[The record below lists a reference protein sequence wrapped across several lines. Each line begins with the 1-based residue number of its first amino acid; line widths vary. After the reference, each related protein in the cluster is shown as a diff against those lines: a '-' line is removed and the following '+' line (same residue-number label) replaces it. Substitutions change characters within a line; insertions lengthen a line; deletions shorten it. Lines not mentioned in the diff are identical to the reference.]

1 MTKAKRFIAGAV
13 TAATLL
19 SAAMLAPAT
28 MAADAPSLKADSKL
42 LLSKDGTTV
51 FGTGGAITA
60 ATLAGEFDGDVTV
73 KNPAGDA
80 LTGDVNVPS
89 GSTVSTDGGSISVMI
104 HGDANADGAV
114 TLADVTA
121 MLQGIAKWNVK
132 LDEAAADPDLD
143 GGISLGDVTLM
154 LKYIAKWDVKLGYRK
169 VIFTADKQNAAAEDA
184 GMDMWFDHSTEKLE
198 QTDTTSTGENT
209 YVIYAAKNEAE
220 DAVMYVSPDKDY
232 KDLHITVTDFEN
244 SYGDKVSADAY
255 AFHYVKMD
263 DYGYL
268 PDALMPSE
276 STYAAKVGAGK
287 SQGYL
292 IKASTHE
299 DTEAGL
305 YEATVSI
312 KADGAEVKR
321 AKVYLNVWDFTLDDK
336 DACDTAFGLSR
347 YDVYVHNNK
356 TNLET
361 EEAEEYFRMWYDFL
375 LENRLNG
382 FTLPYDITTEKG
394 QAYLDDPRVHS
405 FAIAGHGYG
414 GDMDRTDEQIAEYHQ
429 LLTAHP
435 EWLEKGF
442 FYYLDEPL
450 PDDRLPNNKNAYYS
464 IGEKYNLIQSQ
475 FEGGWQMI
483 PLETCYGYNL
493 TDDFYNATKG
503 FVQVFCPK
511 TYAFTPE
518 KYRGTE
524 GAQVFLTPEDT
535 AKHGT
540 FEEVIDSWVADGT
553 IKKLWWYFSCST
565 VDPYPNY
572 NAESEGIMPRVS
584 GWQQYMYDVEG
595 ILYYAT
601 MEYDGKQP
609 YRDIEYKG
617 IGIFGDGILLYPGF
631 RYGIEGPIGSI
642 RIEYIR
648 DGIEDYMYLTM
659 AERVLG
665 EDKTGEIINKVT
677 RDMLDFTYDTDV
689 LLAARAELA
698 DAIMAAQAE

>member
-1 MTKAKRFIAGAV
+1 MKKLISTISV
-13 TAATLL
+13 
-19 SAAMLAPAT
+19 AAMLLSTLTVAPAT
-28 MAADAPSLKADSKL
+28 LAAETPVLKADSVL
-42 LLSKDGTTV
+42 LMTKDGSAV
-51 FGTGGAITA
+51 CGTNGTITA
-60 ATLAGEFDGDVTV
+60 DSLAGEFDGTVTV

-80 LTGDVNVPS
+80 ITGNVNVPA
-89 GSTVSTDGGSISVMI
+89 GSTVSTDGGEISVMI
-104 HGDANADGAV
+104 HGDVNADGGIN
-114 TLADVTA
+114 LSDVTA
-121 MLQGIAKWNVK
+121 MLQSIAKWDVAVNTV
-132 LDEAAADPDLD
+132 AADPNLD
-143 GGISLGDVTLM
+143 GTVNLNDVTLL
-154 LKYIAKWDVKLGYRK
+154 LKYIAKWDVKLGYKK
-169 VIFTADKQNAAAEDA
+169 VIINTEAQTAAAEDS
-184 GMDMWFDHSTEKLE
+184 GIDLWFDHVTEKLE
-198 QTDTTSTGENT
+198 QSNTESTGENT

-220 DAVMYVSPDKDY
+220 DALMYVSPDKEY
-232 KDLHITVTDFEN
+232 KDLHVTVTDFEN
-244 SYGDKVSADAY
+244 SYGDKVSAEAY
-255 AFHYVKMD
+255 AFHYVKMG

-268 PDALMPSE
+268 PDAMMPSK
-276 STYAAKVGAGK
+276 STYATKVSKDK
-287 SQGYL
+287 SQGYV

-305 YEATVSI
+305 YEATVSL
-312 KADGAEVKR
+312 KSDGAEVKK
-321 AKVYLNVWDFTLDDK
+321 AKVYLYVWDFTLDDS

-347 YDVYVHNNK
+347 YDVYVQNNK

-361 EEAEEYFRMWYDFL
+361 EEAEAYFQLWYDFL
-375 LENRLNG
+375 LENRING
-382 FTLPYDITTEKG
+382 YTLPYDITTEKG

-414 GDMDRTDEQIAEYHQ
+414 GDMNRTDEQIAEYHEI
-429 LLTAHP
+429 LTAHP
-435 EWLEKGF
+435 EWLEKGY

-450 PDDRLPNNKNAYYS
+450 PDDRLPTNKNAYYS
-464 IGEKYNLIQSQ
+464 IGEKYELIQSQ

-493 TDDFYNATKG
+493 TDDFYNVTKG

-524 GAQVFLTPEDT
+524 GAQVFLTPDDT

-553 IKKLWWYFSCST
+553 IEKLWWYFSCST

-601 MEYDGKQP
+601 MEYDAKQP

-617 IGIFGDGILLYPGF
+617 IGIYGDGILLYPGV
-631 RYGIEGPIGSI
+631 RYGVEEPVGSV

-659 AERVLG
+659 AERILG
-665 EDKTGEIINKVT
+665 EEKTDEIINKVT
-677 RDMLDFTYDTDV
+677 KDMLDFTYDTDV

-698 DAIMAAQAE
+698 EVIMSAQAE